1 MCRVFAQDPWALLF
15 YSPESY
21 GDKILQKEWAE
32 NRRAAITPLAM
43 VLFLIFFY
51 GLFQSVFVRCDKGI
65 AKCQPFNAGYLF
77 PLDSPGPLD
86 QKGGVITGSETDA
99 AKNKEIEVK
108 NRKLIAA
115 RYSGRYLWVFL
126 AAVGTILG
134 VVAFITSYLLIS
146 KSPANA
152 RAASVVVVSLL
163 LGLALY
169 FVPDHLMPVM
179 GAIFNNTI
187 GNSDAKIGMPVIYGT
202 MRLLNSFTYAA
213 AFSIVFAS
221 CAILVLGDTNTEE
234 AAADDDGL
242 SNKLELI
249 SERMGYLKII
259 LYVGTFLLIAGVLRM
274 SALSQWTLSFIS
286 PNAVEAAQSFSNSV
300 VAVAGGFNTLIL
312 AAVYLPA
319 AYILQRRAR
328 LAVMRLPLKPEDR
341 EQKLKDKGLTFSF
354 RESLP
359 RVAAMLGPLLA
370 GPIGDLFKNIPA

>member
-1 MCRVFAQDPWALLF
+1 MEDRTL
-15 YSPESY
+15 E
-21 GDKILQKEWAE
+21 KEWVE
-32 NRRAAITPLAM
+32 KKPAAITPLAM
-43 VLFLIFFY
+43 VLFLIVFY
-51 GLFQSVFVRCDKGI
+51 GSFQSIFVRCDRGI
-65 AKCQPFNAGYLF
+65 AKCQPFYASYLF
-77 PLDSPGPLD
+77 PLDSPGPLTD
-86 QKGGVITGSETDA
+86 NGEVTKGSETDA

-134 VVAFITSYLLIS
+134 FVAFITSYLLIS

-152 RAASVVVVSLL
+152 RAATLVVVSLL

-187 GNSDAKIGMPVIYGT
+187 GNSVAKIGLPVIYEA
-202 MRLLNSFTYAA
+202 MRLLNAFTYAA
-213 AFSIVFAS
+213 AFSLVFAS
-221 CAILVLGDTNTEE
+221 CAILLLSDANTDK
-234 AAADDDGL
+234 AAADNDGL
-242 SNKLELI
+242 SKKLELI
-249 SERMGYLKII
+249 SERMGYLKVI

-274 SALSQWTLSFIS
+274 SALSQWTLSYIS

-328 LAVMRLPLKPEDR
+328 LAVIESPLKPEER
-341 EQKLKDKGLTFSF
+341 EQKLKEKGLTFSF

-359 RVAAMLGPLLA
+359 RVVAMLGPLLA
-370 GPIGDLFKNIPA
+370 GPIGDLFKNIPT